1 MRLPLWLFNGRGG
14 YSMGLILGARGFFV
28 VNSVGCGL
36 FSLTV
41 NVVCLC
47 QIVRTDVVGRLIH
60 LLLFQT
66 LGFVGNLFSSRP
78 LTLPVMSHDDA
89 TTATTAN
96 DDDGLRGFIMWVPGV
111 MKRSVTFR

>member
-1 MRLPLWLFNGRGG
+1 
-14 YSMGLILGARGFFV
+14 MGLILGARGFFV

-47 QIVRTDVVGRLIH
+47 QIVRTDVVSRLIH
-60 LLLFQT
+60 LLFQT

-78 LTLPVMSHDDA
+78 LIGPVMSHDDA
-89 TTATTAN
+89 TTATTTN
-96 DDDGLRGFIMWVPGV
+96 DDDGLRGVYHVGSWGLSRVGSGGYQKSCDVQV
-111 MKRSVTFR
+111 MISKY